1 MVISGTSWSQALF
14 QDLLNLSKEAQDRY
28 CVFKAVEL
36 LYLLCSKVPVSHT
49 PDTNVHR
56 YVPQSILEATSYMQ
70 AHLGEKLTIPHIC
83 KQCSVSPTFLKEW
96 FHRAYGVPVHSW
108 LVEQRMKQAHK
119 LICTSK
125 LPIHQIAQAVGY
137 AGISQF
143 NATFKRFYG
152 MTPSR
157 LRKMSET
164 AISRPI

>member
-1 MVISGTSWSQALF
+1 MVYAGPFGGETHHPPHLQTM
-14 QDLLNLSKEAQDRY
+14 
-28 CVFKAVEL
+28 
-36 LYLLCSKVPVSHT
+36 LCF
-49 PDTNVHR
+49 
-56 YVPQSILEATSYMQ
+56 
-70 AHLGEKLTIPHIC
+70 
-83 KQCSVSPTFLKEW
+83 PTFLKEW
-96 FHRAYGVPVHSW
+96 FHRAYGVSVHSW